1 MDNRKTIK
9 RNFPLS
15 DFEEE
20 QSFLASYHA
29 DGWRLLS
36 IKGRKYTFEKC
47 DKQDFVYQIDFN
59 PDERQKDEYI
69 QLYTDFGWQYVAESG
84 GQFYFCKPA
93 MRDDENMIFSDKET
107 KAIMCRKI
115 IKRKL
120 AGFIPISIISLL
132 IIGVLI
138 FFHNLVPFFVT
149 ATVAMIFIGWIIIR
163 LCTKKYLYGLLKVNE
178 ILNEGEIYHDM
189 V

>member
-1 MDNRKTIK
+1 MSNRKTIK

-20 QSFLASYHA
+20 QTFLTHNHA

-36 IKGRKYTFEKC
+36 IKGKKYTFEKC

-69 QLYTDFGWQYVAESG
+69 QLYTDFGWQFIAERG
-84 GQFYFCKPA
+84 GQFYFCKSA
-93 MRDDENMIFSDKET
+93 ICNNENMIFSDKET

-120 AGFIPISIISLL
+120 IGFIPISIISLL
-132 IIGVLI
+132 VIGLLI
-138 FFHNLVPFFVT
+138 YFHNLVPFGLILLV
-149 ATVAMIFIGWIIIR
+149 ATLFIGWLIIT
-163 LCTKKYLYGLLKVNE
+163 LCTKKYVYGLLKINE
-178 ILNEGEIYHDM
+178 ILNGNN
-189 V
+189 